1 MGEEPPP
8 AGKREATHDI
18 HKGYEDPMRPVRAAP
33 PPLRMLGRALRHRN
47 YRLFFAGQSLSLIGT
62 WMTRIAVSWL
72 VYRLT
77 HSALLLGLVSF
88 TGQIPTFILAPL
100 AGVWVDRWNRHR
112 VLVVTQ
118 VLAMIQSALLA
129 FFALSGTITVTH
141 IVLLSIFQG
150 LINAV
155 DMPARQAFLIE
166 MVDDREDLPNAIALN
181 SSMVN
186 AARLVGPSIAGVLIA
201 GVGEGWCFF
210 IDAVS
215 YMAVIASLLVM
226 RLAIVPRRA
235 TTTHVLGELREGFRY
250 VTGSAPIRSIL
261 LLLAL
266 VSLMGMPYTVLM
278 PIVASKVL
286 HGGAHTLGFLMAAS
300 GFGAL
305 LGAVYLASRRT
316 VLGLGRLIALSAATF
331 GIGLVA
337 FSFSRNFWLSLALM
351 PVVGMAMMV
360 QMASSNTILQT
371 IVDGDKRG
379 RVMSFYAM
387 AFFGTVPLGSLLAG
401 SLASRAGAPITILL
415 GGTVCIVGAGLFLRG
430 LPELRQ
436 AIRPIYIRL
445 GILPEIAEG
454 VRSATRFTTPPEV

>member
-1 MGEEPPP
+1 
-8 AGKREATHDI
+8 
-18 HKGYEDPMRPVRAAP
+18 MRPGRAGP
-33 PPLRMLGRALRHRN
+33 SSLSTLGRALRHRN

-118 VLAMIQSALLA
+118 GLAMIQSGLLA
-129 FFALSGTITVTH
+129 AFALSGTITVTH

-155 DMPARQAFLIE
+155 DMPARQAFLVE
-166 MVDDREDLPNAIALN
+166 LVDDREDLPNAIALN

-186 AARLVGPSIAGVLIA
+186 AARLVGPSVAGVLIA

-215 YMAVIASLLVM
+215 YLAVIASLLVM
-226 RLAIVPRRA
+226 RLAIVPPRA
-235 TTTHVLGELREGFRY
+235 KTTHVLAELREGFHY
-250 VTGSAPIRSIL
+250 VTSSAPIRSIL

-278 PIVASKVL
+278 PIVVTNVL
-286 HGGAHTLGFLMAAS
+286 HGGPHTLGFLMAAS

-305 LGAVYLASRRT
+305 LGAIYLASRRT
-316 VLGLGRLIALSAATF
+316 VLGLGRLIPLSAATF

-337 FSFSRNFWLSLALM
+337 FSFSRTFWLSLALM
-351 PVVGMAMMV
+351 PPVGMAMMV

-371 IVDGDKRG
+371 IVDEDKRG

-387 AFFGTVPLGSLLAG
+387 AFFGSVPLGSLLAG
-401 SLASRAGAPITILL
+401 SLASRAGAPITILI
-415 GGTVCIVGAGLFLRG
+415 GGAVCIVGAGLFLRG

-454 VRSATRFTTPPEV
+454 GEGAARFTTPPEV